1 MTSNPLTPANP
12 LTLSKLRGR
21 TYAVT
26 GGNAGIGYFISE
38 QLAAAGAHVVVLGR
52 NPERLAAALDSIK
65 TRQDSA
71 RVTSVPLDLAD
82 LDSVAAAAETL
93 RGLDRLDGLIANA
106 GISDPGRE
114 RRTTQQGF
122 ELAVGTNHLGHFAL
136 TALVMPRLAATP
148 GSRVVAI
155 GSIMAKTTKFDPD
168 DLQSER
174 SYRPQHAYTQSK
186 HAVLLTA
193 FELDRRLR
201 AAGVDVESL
210 AAHPGLSV
218 DAFSPARDGIVRSS
232 AFGRALGRLPLPVQ
246 GKDRGAWSAVHAAT
260 DPGARGGQYY
270 GPRRGSSGRPALTRP
285 PRIGLDAAVASRL
298 WSRSEELTG
307 ITFDPGAGRA

>member
-1 MTSNPLTPANP
+1 MTSTPR
-12 LTLSKLRGR
+12 TLPNLSGR

-52 NPERLAAALDSIK
+52 NPERLGAALDSI
-65 TRQDSA
+65 RARLGSA
-71 RVTSVPLDLAD
+71 RATSVPLDLAD
-82 LDSVAAAAETL
+82 LDSVAEAAEAL

-106 GISDPGRE
+106 GISDPGQE
-114 RRTTQQGF
+114 RSTTPQGF

-155 GSIMAKTTKFDPD
+155 GSIMTKTTKFDPD

-201 AAGVDVESL
+201 AADVDVHSL

-218 DAFSPARDGIVRSS
+218 DPFSPARDGIVQSS

-246 GKDRGAWSAVHAAT
+246 GKDRAARSALRAAT

-270 GPRRGSSGRPALTRP
+270 GPRRGSSGRPALARP
-285 PRIGLDAAVASRL
+285 PRISLDAAVASRL
-298 WSRSEELTG
+298 WSQSEELTG
-307 ITFDPGAGRA
+307 ITFDPGADRG